1 MERPRAQQIK
11 DRSAANVASQQFLVV
26 VSRATGVFCGS
37 AGTTICGTG
46 ATILNPNWETP
57 NGPDCEEE
65 YAGVET
71 TPCLKEGGS

>member
-1 MERPRAQQIK
+1 MERPRAQRIK
-11 DRSAANVASQQFLVV
+11 DRSAANVASQQFHVA
-26 VSRATGVFCGS
+26 VSRATGVFCGFV
-37 AGTTICGTG
+37 GTTICGTG
-46 ATILNPNWETP
+46 VTIQNPNWETP

>member
-1 MERPRAQQIK
+1 MERARAQRTK
-11 DRSAANVASQQFLVV
+11 DRFAASVVAQQSRVV

-37 AGTTICGTG
+37 VGTTICGTG

-57 NGPDCEEE
+57 NGPDCAEE